1 MGFVPAVVHVEYTGA
16 QNMSVIGVGV
26 QALVLS
32 RGALLVSVIVV
43 EVLVGVTETGMVM
56 VVARV

>member
-1 MGFVPAVVHVEYTGA
+1 MGFVPAVVHVEYRGA
-16 QNMSVIGVGV
+16 QNMCVIGVGV
-26 QALVLS
+26 LALVLS